1 MEFTYDEILTV
12 IYYLDRDSVLL
23 SPSYINYSYYKSQR
37 RLFLRKWI
45 HIESLNLFG
54 LL

>member
-12 IYYLDRDSVLL
+12 IYYLDRDSVIH
-23 SPSYINYSYYKSQR
+23 SPPTLMILIPKIRENF
-37 RLFLRKWI
+37 FLRKWV
-45 HIESLNLFG
+45 HIESLNFFS

>member
-12 IYYLDRDSVLL
+12 IYYLDRDSVLH

-45 HIESLNLFG
+45 HIEFLNLFG